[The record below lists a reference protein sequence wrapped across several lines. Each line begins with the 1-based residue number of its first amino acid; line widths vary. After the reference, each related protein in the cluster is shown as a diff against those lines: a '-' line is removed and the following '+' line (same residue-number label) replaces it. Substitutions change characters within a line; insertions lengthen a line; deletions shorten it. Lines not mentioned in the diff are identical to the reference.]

1 MDLFVFSKV
10 IFLLFFE
17 VFRSLAPLAE
27 GAACTFNVT
36 NKATER
42 YQPIPLFNSS
52 SDYQLA
58 VPYQGTIRLAAGQNI
73 SLLCAG
79 NRNYVRQTNANISTV
94 TCIEGDVVKLFRNV
108 YKFEEIQCKNAVR
121 GEVRNTKTKCGTHA
135 QEGVVFR
142 IGYPPSRT
150 DWLTLISICYIPENG
165 NTLYT
170 RHVIHGKEIKYAS
183 KTSYRPFFST
193 AGEMFNITSS
203 VAYKQ
208 AYQKSTFSSIL
219 GSSVLASRY
228 INRKYFLAKGH
239 LSPDA
244 DFLLATEQ
252 YSTYYYINVAPQWQ
266 IINTANWKSVEFTM
280 RNMATYYGYLEVI
293 TGTHGI
299 LTYNDSDNIPQPIS
313 LGTNGILPVPKYF
326 WKIAYEPKT
335 RRAIVFIVLNDPHTK
350 DATPDVFCQ
359 DTCLE
364 HGFLKN
370 AWKNASSGYV
380 FCCSVSDFKKEV
392 KSSPELEVSAVLPD
406 PCIDDDDEHVALYN
420 KTLTK
425 FSLNQAKFR
434 CNPVAGKL
442 IWLQHTNGRPILPF
456 N

>member
-1 MDLFVFSKV
+1 MIV
-10 IFLLFFE
+10 LLFFE
-17 VFRSLAPLAE
+17 FFQCLAPLTE
-27 GAACTFNVT
+27 GADCTFNVT
-36 NKATER
+36 NKATEKH
-42 YQPIPLFNSS
+42 QPVPIFNSS

-108 YKFEEIQCKNAVR
+108 YKFEEITCKNIVR
-121 GEVRNTKTKCGTHA
+121 GEVRGTKTKCGTHA
-135 QEGVVFR
+135 QGGMVFQ

-150 DWLTLISICYIPENG
+150 DWLTLISICYILKNG

-170 RHVIHGKEIKYAS
+170 RHVIHGREIKHAS

-193 AGEMFNITSS
+193 AGEMANITSS

-208 AYQKSTFSSIL
+208 AYQKSIFNSIL
-219 GSSVLASRY
+219 GSSVLANRY
-228 INRKYFLAKGH
+228 INSKYFLAKGH

-266 IINTANWKSVEFTM
+266 NINTANWKSIEFTV

-299 LTYNDSDNIPQPIS
+299 LTYNDSDDNPQPIF
-313 LGTNGILPVPKYF
+313 LGRNGILPVPKYF

-335 RRAIVFIVLNDPHTK
+335 RRAIVFIALNDPHTK
-350 DATPDVFCQ
+350 DATPQVFCR
-359 DTCLE
+359 DVCLE
-364 HGFLKN
+364 YGFLKKT
-370 AWKNASSGYV
+370 WKYASSGYV

-392 KSSPELEVSAVLPD
+392 MGSPELVVSAMLV
-406 PCIDDDDEHVALYN
+406 
-420 KTLTK
+420 
-425 FSLNQAKFR
+425 
-434 CNPVAGKL
+434 NPFTDNESSSDYFKSKL
-442 IWLQHTNGRPILPF
+442 IEY
-456 N
+456 